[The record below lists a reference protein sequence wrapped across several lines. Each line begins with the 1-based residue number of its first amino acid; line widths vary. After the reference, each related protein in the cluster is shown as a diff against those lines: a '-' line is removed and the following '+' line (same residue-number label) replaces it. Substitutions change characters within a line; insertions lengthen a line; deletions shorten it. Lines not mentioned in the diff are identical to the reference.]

1 MDIAIDV
8 KNLNKSYGNHK
19 VLKNISFQVYKGE
32 IFSLLGINGAGK
44 TTALECIEGLREYE
58 GVVDIC
64 GDIGIQL
71 QSSTLSAHIKAIE
84 AIHLFEMWNHT
95 KLDTEVIER
104 LGILEFKDREYEQM
118 STGQKRRLHLCLALI
133 GNPDILFLDEPTAGL
148 DVEGR
153 IALHNEMKRLKEMG
167 KTIIVS
173 SHDMAEVEE
182 LCDRMIILK
191 DGDIVFTGSP
201 YELTDV
207 IQDKYQIHVVFSK
220 DLELSQ
226 TNAILLKD
234 KEYIFETSEI
244 VSSLEDIITISKKHN
259 ASIKDIQ
266 ISRPSFEESFIN
278 IVKGDTEN
286 ESISL

>member
-8 KNLNKSYGNHK
+8 RELNKSYGNHK
-19 VLKNISFQVYKGE
+19 VLNQISFQVYKGE

-44 TTALECIEGLREYE
+44 TTALECIEGLRDYVGTVEIN
-58 GVVDIC
+58 GS
-64 GDIGIQL
+64 IGIQL
-71 QSSTLSAHIKAIE
+71 QSSTLSAHVKAIE
-84 AIHLFEMWNHT
+84 AIHMFELWNHT

-104 LGILEFKDREYEQM
+104 LGVLEFQNKQYEQL

-153 IALHNEMKRLKEMG
+153 IALHKEMKRLKAMG

-191 DGDIVFTGSP
+191 EGNIVFTGSP
-201 YELTDV
+201 TELTSV
-207 IQDKYQIHVVFSK
+207 IHDRYEIHVVFSK
-220 DLELSQ
+220 NIDLSKI
-226 TNAILLKD
+226 NAVLLKD
-234 KEYIFETSEI
+234 KEYVFESTNI
-244 VSSLEDIITISKKHN
+244 VSSLEDIVKISKDYHV
-259 ASIKDIQ
+259 SVKDIQ
-266 ISRPSFEESFIN
+266 VSHPSFEQSFID
-278 IVKGDTEN
+278 IVKGDN
-286 ESISL
+286 

>member
-58 GVVDIC
+58 GIVDIY

-259 ASIKDIQ
+259 VSIKDIQ